1 MAGLHCHDTIK
12 TKNRSHSIN
21 EVKKLGYEIRRQN
34 FVLCSTQIYRALY
47 SMARHV
53 GAHPDGHQHDSH
65 RSEMLLQ

>member
-47 SMARHV
+47 SMAV
-53 GAHPDGHQHDSH
+53 ILTPI
-65 RSEMLLQ
+65 